1 VCLVMG
7 SKNKLLKIACCLQK
21 WKALVTAFI
30 YHVSVELLS
39 AEGQYKI
46 MPPYSRDVVSQR
58 HTPTLRLTGLCVG
71 IFMFTHFARSEPF
84 PLLCDVTEFHV
95 VGSVQSAHNLQT
107 ENFCS
112 FIQLFTAFV
121 QQFKERCCTV
131 RLFTLNALYCAW
143 FCLEKWFARV
153 CRMAC
158 ERLIFILL
166 TKDAFLSVT

>member
-1 VCLVMG
+1 MCLVMG
-7 SKNKLLKIACCLQK
+7 SKNKLLKIARCLQK

-95 VGSVQSAHNLQT
+95 VGSVQSAHI
-107 ENFCS
+107 FKPKISVHSVIHCVC
-112 FIQLFTAFV
+112 TAV
-121 QQFKERCCTV
+121 HGK
-131 RLFTLNALYCAW
+131 LYSSLVYTKCAI
-143 FCLEKWFARV
+143 LRV
-153 CRMAC
+153 V
-158 ERLIFILL
+158 LL
-166 TKDAFLSVT
+166 GEMICKGV